1 METNNGTQQN
11 YLALMKEMLTNS
23 KNFKNEDVLLYINE
37 LIQKLDDLKTKKS
50 SYPIEKQIEMEN
62 LKKNL
67 KVIVQNIQ
75 QATLFANDKEF
86 MNNFEQSFQNT
97 IAKLNS
103 DCESLKNQKQLLIK
117 DMENLA
123 RMKKNNAMQYIEIND
138 RFDITKQL
146 NNSSKFLYFLDFLD
160 AITYSINKCS
170 HRLII
175 QPKPTWLTHEDL
187 WESGFGAF
195 WDMAHEN
202 QNKQFVLIIQNYN
215 LALADCYGQHLWNA
229 ISGYIKFMPLSK
241 FSNKGIPN
249 NLFIF
254 LTPIRSKNNELA
266 LSESQYVTNIIQK
279 YFENVRKEDDAWIY
293 SKIWNKI

>member
-1 METNNGTQQN
+1 METNNEIQQN
-11 YLALMKEMLTNS
+11 YVALMKEMLANS

-37 LIQKLDDLKTKKS
+37 LIQKLDNLKTKKS
-50 SYPIEKQIEMEN
+50 SYTIKKQLEMEN

-123 RMKKNNAMQYIEIND
+123 RMKKNNAMQYIEINHE
-138 RFDITKQL
+138 FDINKKFKDIPNIL
-146 NNSSKFLYFLDFLD
+146 FSSFSD
-160 AITYSINKCS
+160 AIKYSTNKYFY
-170 HRLII
+170 RLII

-187 WESGFGAF
+187 WESGFGIF
-195 WDMAHEN
+195 WDMAHEE
-202 QNKQFVLIIQNYN
+202 QNKQFIIIIHNYN
-215 LALADCYGQHLWNA
+215 IALADCYGLYLWN
-229 ISGYIKFMPLSK
+229 IINGYTDIMPLSK
-241 FSNKGIPN
+241 YKNKGRPK
-249 NLFIF
+249 NLLIY
-254 LTPIRSKNNELA
+254 LSPVVDVKNELT
-266 LSESQYVTNIIQK
+266 LSESTYVTNTIATH
-279 YFENVRKEDDAWIY
+279 FENVKKDGNAWIF
-293 SKIWNKI
+293 KN